1 MYLTGFA
8 DEAGADLEVQIRV
21 TKELGWRDIEMRSVS
36 VGGAPSGMFH
46 DIPDKEFQA
55 AADRLDAAGV
65 RVNCFGSAIANWG
78 HKIED
83 PFEITLE
90 KVRRTIPRM
99 RRTQTPLIRIMSYA
113 VREGEDQMEPERFRR
128 LREIQ
133 KMFAAAGITPVHE
146 NCMNYGGMGWPFTL
160 KLLENVPGLKLV
172 FDTGNPVFSDDRSKP
187 QPWPKQSSWEF
198 YEHVREYIAYVHIK
212 DGTWD
217 AASKKSVF
225 TFPGEGQ
232 GDTRRI
238 VKDLLARGYDGGISI
253 EPHLGAVFHE
263 PGSGRSLDAPG
274 IYVEYGRRMMKMI
287 GELRAELKLG

>member
-8 DEAGADLEVQIRV
+8 DEAAADLDVQIRV
-21 TKELGWRDIEMRSVS
+21 TTELGWRDIEMRTVS
-36 VGGAPSGMFH
+36 VAGAPAGMFH
-46 DIPDKEFQA
+46 DIPDREFQL
-55 AADRLDAAGV
+55 AADQLDAAGV
-65 RVNCFGSAIANWG
+65 RINCFGSAIANWG

-83 PFEITLE
+83 PFDITLE
-90 KVRRTIPRM
+90 KIQRTIPRM
-99 RRTQTPLIRIMSYA
+99 QRLKTKLIRIMSYA
-113 VREGEDQMEPERFRR
+113 VREAEDQMEEERFRR
-128 LREIQ
+128 LREIRRL
-133 KMFAAAGITPVHE
+133 FADAGITPVHE

-187 QPWPKQSSWEF
+187 KPWPKQSSWDF
-198 YEHVREYIAYVHIK
+198 YEHVREHIAYVHIK

-217 AASKKSVF
+217 AQNKKSIF

-253 EPHLGAVFHE
+253 EPHLGTVFHD
-263 PGSGRSLDAPG
+263 PASQRSLDAPG
-274 IYVEYGRRMMKMI
+274 IYMEYGRRMMKMI
-287 GELRAELKLG
+287 GELRAELSAT